1 VPDGTDTSE
10 LDGITIA
17 GQCCEVGKESD
28 PTGCVRST
36 VPQTDPKHNDLCIF
50 GYGSG
55 REAKKYT
62 DVFAECEVRGLAVC
76 KQSCAN
82 YGCGY
87 NSVPVWTSLPC
98 TIEAGEEPPPSPP
111 VAEFVG
117 TPSPPPPLPPD
128 TPPPPPPTPNPPLPP
143 KHPPFP
149 PPSPP
154 APPPGAPP
162 PPSPP
167 APPSSPPTAIQIE
180 QDLASQ
186 QSSTLGVVVGA
197 AAGAAVLL
205 CLLGVFGYWR
215 YQKKLKATL
224 KYAQLAEEDP
234 FKLYGRVEHAK
245 YGKGTIDEIDSEG
258 NAVVS
263 FDEAGA
269 GKGNGK
275 YSPEQQIRKLT
286 PLFKMGQRIKHDKH
300 GAGIITEFF
309 PQGRVCVNFDKG
321 EQHNYRPE
329 SQHKLHPL
337 NLSGAR
343 VYHDKHGP
351 GTVTDFLPDGRCMV
365 HFDSGEEHNYRPESQ
380 WKLREMDA
388 DGKVIGEPP
397 KKPKSEG
404 SMSDLGVGGSA
415 ELQAAKERI
424 GELQESVL
432 YANEREMQAKRELE
446 KQLAEQAKQIEML
459 SKLFGKVEGMAGAD
473 SSMKKL
479 LDDHKDEMGA
489 AKKMGSKWLSK
500 AKSTVRR
507 PAAATAAAAA
517 PHPARRNSLPQ
528 PRVEEAPTVP
538 ADRRRRPAARHVPP
552 AAADAAPPFPPAA
565 RGRGAGQEVSAA
577 GER

>member
-1 VPDGTDTSE
+1 MHHRGGRGAAAVAAGGGIRGHAVAAAAAAAGHAAAAAADPEPAAAAEAPAVPAAVA
-10 LDGITIA
+10 A
-17 GQCCEVGKESD
+17 G
-28 PTGCVRST
+28 
-36 VPQTDPKHNDLCIF
+36 
-50 GYGSG
+50 
-55 REAKKYT
+55 A
-62 DVFAECEVRGLAVC
+62 AA
-76 KQSCAN
+76 
-82 YGCGY
+82 
-87 NSVPVWTSLPC
+87 
-98 TIEAGEEPPPSPP
+98 
-111 VAEFVG
+111 
-117 TPSPPPPLPPD
+117 
-128 TPPPPPPTPNPPLPP
+128 
-143 KHPPFP
+143 
-149 PPSPP
+149 
-154 APPPGAPP
+154 GAPP

-258 NAVVS
+258 NAIVS

-507 PAAATAAAAA
+507 PAAAPPHRPAAAAT
-517 PHPARRNSLPQ
+517 PHPARRNSLRQ

-538 ADRRRRPAARHVPP
+538 PARRRPPAARNVPP
-552 AAADAAPPFPPAA
+552 AAANAAPPFPPAA
-565 RGRGAGQEVSAA
+565 RGRGAGEEVSAA
-577 GER
+577 GERCTHRRPGGSGLEGEGHAAPRVCAWLNSRIAYADGLNHRLKL

>member
-1 VPDGTDTSE
+1 M
-10 LDGITIA
+10 
-17 GQCCEVGKESD
+17 
-28 PTGCVRST
+28 
-36 VPQTDPKHNDLCIF
+36 
-50 GYGSG
+50 
-55 REAKKYT
+55 
-62 DVFAECEVRGLAVC
+62 
-76 KQSCAN
+76 
-82 YGCGY
+82 
-87 NSVPVWTSLPC
+87 
-98 TIEAGEEPPPSPP
+98 
-111 VAEFVG
+111 
-117 TPSPPPPLPPD
+117 
-128 TPPPPPPTPNPPLPP
+128 
-143 KHPPFP
+143 
-149 PPSPP
+149 
-154 APPPGAPP
+154 
-162 PPSPP
+162 
-167 APPSSPPTAIQIE
+167 
-180 QDLASQ
+180 
-186 QSSTLGVVVGA
+186 LGVVVGA

-258 NAVVS
+258 NAVVT

-329 SQHKLHPL
+329 SQHKLHPI

-432 YANEREMQAKRELE
+432 YANEREMQAKRDLE

-479 LDDHKDEMGA
+479 LDEHKDEMGA
-489 AKKMGSKWLSK
+489 AKKMGSKWLSR

-507 PAAATAAAAA
+507 PAA
-517 PHPARRNSLPQ
+517 PPP
-528 PRVEEAPTVP
+528 
-538 ADRRRRPAARHVPP
+538 RRRRDPSPRPPPLFTPAPSRRTSHSTGRPPPP
-552 AAADAAPPFPPAA
+552 AHRPPLAAP
-565 RGRGAGQEVSAA
+565 RR
-577 GER
+577 